1 MPDWRQ
7 DRRRRIPR
15 SQRSF
20 AQKGKKHSC
29 FVPYCGEA
37 VVTGSPEACDA
48 GELGQAAIGAATGK
62 DGDDV
67 DGLRN
72 PGTRDGDDGFLDQLL
87 EPAQCSERG
96 ARMDGADATGMSGAP
111 GFEQVE
117 SLRTAHFP
125 DWNAIGSKTQ
135 R

>member
-1 MPDWRQ
+1 MFCPLL
-7 DRRRRIPR
+7 
-15 SQRSF
+15 
-20 AQKGKKHSC
+20 
-29 FVPYCGEA
+29 EA
-37 VVTGSPEACDA
+37 VVTGRPEACDA
-48 GELGQAAIGAATGK
+48 GEFGQAAIGAATGK

-67 DGLRN
+67 DGFRN
-72 PGTRDGDDGFLDQLL
+72 QGTRDGDDGFLDQLL

-96 ARMDGADATGMSGAP
+96 DLMNGPDATRMSGAP